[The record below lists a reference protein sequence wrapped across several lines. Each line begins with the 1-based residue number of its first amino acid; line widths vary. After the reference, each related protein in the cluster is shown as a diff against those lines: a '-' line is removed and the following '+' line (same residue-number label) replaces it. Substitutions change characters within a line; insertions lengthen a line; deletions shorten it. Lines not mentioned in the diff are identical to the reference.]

1 MTSSWFDEKIKKF
14 SSIGGYKKPELVADA
29 VKLDS
34 NENYVISKQFQNDI
48 ILSAKKNSDVRAYP
62 LGGAERLIQV
72 LSKFTKI
79 PVSMIGVA
87 NGSDQILDLILSN
100 FASKQTKVLTSNP
113 TFGFF
118 EQRCKL
124 YSIPLIAI
132 PFSNNMKLNLKDF
145 LKESKNAD
153 ILYLD
158 SPNNPT
164 GFQFSK
170 TDLQKLVKSFDG
182 LVIIDEAY
190 GEFGDYSLANMV
202 KTCENLIVVQTLS
215 KSFGLAGLRL
225 GYFIASKKF
234 TNIFMT
240 TLQYPYPLST
250 ITIESGILALS
261 KPDLMYDAITNIK
274 TERKRIIETLSK
286 FDDAFDV
293 FDSKANFVLFDAHGS
308 YKRVYSALAEQ
319 GISIRKLGKIGNHEG
334 CLRVT
339 IGTKEMNSKFLLAIR
354 DLLG

>member
-1 MTSSWFDEKIKKF
+1 MKKNWFEEKINKF
-14 SSIGGYKKPELVADA
+14 SSVGGYQKPELNQNVL
-29 VKLDS
+29 KLDS
-34 NENYVISKQFQNDI
+34 NENYVIPKQFQNDI
-48 ILSAKKNSDVRAYP
+48 MSLAKKNSDVREYP
-62 LGGAERLIQV
+62 LGKVEYLIQRI
-72 LSKFTKI
+72 SKFVKM
-79 PVSMIGVA
+79 PSSMIGVG

-118 EQRCKL
+118 EERCKL

-132 PFSNNMKLNLKDF
+132 PFSNDMKLDIKDF
-145 LKESKNAD
+145 KKQSKNAD

-170 TDLQKLVKSFDG
+170 NEVQKLIKSFSG

-190 GEFGDYSLANMV
+190 GEFGDYSLSNMV
-202 KTCENLIVVQTLS
+202 KTQENLIVVQTLS

-225 GYFIASKKF
+225 GYFIANKKF
-234 TNIFMT
+234 TNVFMNI
-240 TLQYPYPLST
+240 LQYPYPLST
-250 ITIESGILALS
+250 ITIESGILALDKS
-261 KPDLMYDAITNIK
+261 NLMKDAVTNIK
-274 TERKRIIETLSK
+274 IERKRIIETLQK
-286 FDDAFDV
+286 YDAFQV
-293 FDSKANFVLFDAHGS
+293 FDSKANFVLFDAKGI
-308 YKRVYSALAEQ
+308 YKQVYSALIEQ

>member
-1 MTSSWFDEKIKKF
+1 MKKNWFEEKIIEF
-14 SSIGGYKKPELVADA
+14 SSIGGYQKPELNLDA
-29 VKLDS
+29 LKLDS
-34 NENYVISKQFQNDI
+34 NENYVILKQFQNDI
-48 ILSAKKNSDVRAYP
+48 LSSARKNLDIREYP
-62 LGGAERLIQV
+62 LGGVERLIQK
-72 LSKFTKI
+72 LSQFLKVS
-79 PVSMIGVA
+79 PSMIGVG

-118 EQRCKL
+118 EERCKL

-132 PFSNNMKLNLKDF
+132 PFSNDMKLDIKDF
-145 LKESKNAD
+145 IKQSKNAD

-158 SPNNPT
+158 TPNNPT

-170 TDLQKLVKSFDG
+170 NELQKLIKSFSG

-190 GEFGDYSLANMV
+190 GEFGEYSLASMV
-202 KTCENLIVVQTLS
+202 KTQENLIVVQTLS

-225 GYFIASKKF
+225 GYFIANKKF
-234 TNIFMT
+234 TDTFMNV
-240 TLQYPYPLST
+240 LQYPYPLST
-250 ITIESGILALS
+250 VTIESGIAALEKS
-261 KPDLMYDAITNIK
+261 NLIRGIVDNIKIERNRIIDTLQKYDAF
-274 TERKRIIETLSK
+274 E
-286 FDDAFDV
+286 V
-293 FDSKANFVLFDAHGS
+293 FDSEANFVLFDAHGA

-319 GISIRKLGKIGNHEG
+319 GISIRKLGKIGDHEG

-354 DLLG
+354 DYLG

>member
-1 MTSSWFDEKIKKF
+1 MKKNWFEEKINKF
-14 SSIGGYKKPELVADA
+14 SSVGGYQKPELNQNVL
-29 VKLDS
+29 KLDS
-34 NENYVISKQFQNDI
+34 NENYVIPKQFQNDI
-48 ILSAKKNSDVRAYP
+48 ISLAKKNSDVREYP
-62 LGGAERLIQV
+62 LGKVEYLIQRI
-72 LSKFTKI
+72 SKFVKM
-79 PVSMIGVA
+79 PSSMIGVG

-118 EQRCKL
+118 EERCKL

-132 PFSNNMKLNLKDF
+132 PFSNDMKLDIKDF
-145 LKESKNAD
+145 KKQSKNAD

-170 TDLQKLVKSFDG
+170 NEVQKLIKSFSG

-190 GEFGDYSLANMV
+190 GEFGDYSLSNMV
-202 KTCENLIVVQTLS
+202 KTQENLIVVQTLS

-225 GYFIASKKF
+225 GYFIANKKF
-234 TNIFMT
+234 TNVFMNI
-240 TLQYPYPLST
+240 LQYPYPLST
-250 ITIESGILALS
+250 ITIESGILALDKS
-261 KPDLMYDAITNIK
+261 NLMKDAVTNIK
-274 TERKRIIETLSK
+274 IERKRIIETLQK
-286 FDDAFDV
+286 YDAFQV
-293 FDSKANFVLFDAHGS
+293 FDSKANFVLFDAKGI
-308 YKRVYSALAEQ
+308 YKQVYSALIEQ

-339 IGTKEMNSKFLLAIR
+339 IGTKEMNSKFLLSIR

>member
-1 MTSSWFDEKIKKF
+1 MKKNWFEEKIKKF
-14 SSIGGYKKPELVADA
+14 SLIGGYQKPELNQDA
-29 VKLDS
+29 LKLDS

-48 ILSAKKNSDVRAYP
+48 ITSARKSSDVREYP
-62 LGGAERLIQV
+62 LGGIERLISMI
-72 LSKFTKI
+72 SKFVKM
-79 PVSMIGVA
+79 PSSMIGVG

-118 EQRCKL
+118 EERCKL

-132 PFSNNMKLNLKDF
+132 PFSNDMKLDIKDF
-145 LKESKNAD
+145 VNKSKNAD

-170 TDLQKLVKSFDG
+170 NELQKLVKSFNG

-190 GEFGDYSLANMV
+190 GEFGNYTLSNMV
-202 KTCENLIVVQTLS
+202 KTQENLIVVQTLS

-225 GYFIASKKF
+225 GYFIANKKF
-234 TNIFMT
+234 TNTFINI
-240 TLQYPYPLST
+240 LQYPYPLST
-250 ITIESGILALS
+250 ITIESGILALE
-261 KPDLMYDAITNIK
+261 KPKLMKDAAKNIK
-274 TERKRIIETLSK
+274 LERKRIIDSLRKYDS
-286 FDDAFDV
+286 FQV
-293 FDSKANFVLFDAHGS
+293 FDSEANFVLFDAHGI
-308 YKRVYSALAEQ
+308 YKRVYSALSEQ
-319 GISIRKLGKIGNHEG
+319 GISIRKLGKIGDHEG

>member
-1 MTSSWFDEKIKKF
+1 MKTNWFEEKIAQF
-14 SSIGGYKKPELVADA
+14 SSIGGYQKPELIQDS

-34 NENYVISKQFQNDI
+34 NENYVIPKQFQNDVI
-48 ILSAKKNSDVRAYP
+48 SSARKNSDIREYP
-62 LGGAERLIQV
+62 LGGVERLIV
-72 LSKFTKI
+72 TLSKFIKI
-79 PVSMIGVA
+79 PSSMIGVG
-87 NGSDQILDLILSN
+87 NGSDQILDLIISN
-100 FASKQTKVLTSNP
+100 FASKQTKILTSNP

-118 EQRCKL
+118 EERCKL
-124 YSIPLIAI
+124 YGIPLIAI
-132 PFSNNMKLNLKDF
+132 PFSDHMKLDVKDF

-170 TDLQKLVKSFDG
+170 NELQKLVKSFDG

-190 GEFGDYSLANMV
+190 GEFSDYSLSNMV
-202 KTCENLIVVQTLS
+202 KTQDNLIVVQTLS

-225 GYFIASKKF
+225 GYFIANKKF
-234 TNIFMT
+234 TDVFMKV
-240 TLQYPYPLST
+240 LQYPYPVST
-250 ITIESGILALS
+250 ITIESGIES
-261 KPDLMYDAITNIK
+261 IEKFHVMKDAVENIK
-274 TERKRIIETLSK
+274 VERKRIIDTLQK
-286 FDDAFDV
+286 YDAFEV
-293 FDSKANFVLFDAHGS
+293 FDSKANFVLFDAHSS

>member
-1 MTSSWFDEKIKKF
+1 MKKNWFEEKIKEF
-14 SSIGGYKKPELVADA
+14 SSIGGYQKPELNLDA
-29 VKLDS
+29 LKLDS
-34 NENYVISKQFQNDI
+34 NENYVILKQFQNDI
-48 ILSAKKNSDVRAYP
+48 LSSARKNLDIREYP
-62 LGGAERLIQV
+62 LGGVERLIQK
-72 LSKFTKI
+72 LSQFLKVS
-79 PVSMIGVA
+79 PSMIGVG

-118 EQRCKL
+118 EERCKL

-132 PFSNNMKLNLKDF
+132 PFLNNMKLDIKDF
-145 LKESKNAD
+145 IKQSKNAD

-158 SPNNPT
+158 TPNNPT

-170 TDLQKLVKSFDG
+170 NELQKLIKSFSG

-190 GEFGDYSLANMV
+190 GEFGEYSLASMV
-202 KTCENLIVVQTLS
+202 KTQENLIVVQTLS

-225 GYFIASKKF
+225 GYFIANKKF
-234 TNIFMT
+234 TDTFMNV
-240 TLQYPYPLST
+240 LQYPYPLST
-250 ITIESGILALS
+250 VTIESGIAALEKS
-261 KPDLMYDAITNIK
+261 NLIRGIVDNIK
-274 TERKRIIETLSK
+274 IERKRIIDTLQK
-286 FDDAFDV
+286 YDAFEV
-293 FDSKANFVLFDAHGS
+293 FDSEANFVLFDAHGA

-319 GISIRKLGKIGNHEG
+319 GISIRKLGKIGDHEG

-354 DLLG
+354 DYLG

>member
-1 MTSSWFDEKIKKF
+1 MKKNWFDEKTKNY
-14 SSIGGYKKPELVADA
+14 SSIGGYKKPELLKDA

-34 NENYVISKQFQNDI
+34 NENYVIPKQFQNEI
-48 ILSAKKNSDVRAYP
+48 LLSAKKNSDVREYP
-62 LGGAERLIQV
+62 LGGVERLIDMI
-72 LSKFTKI
+72 SKFIKI
-79 PVSMIGVA
+79 PSSMIGVG

-100 FASKQTKVLTSNP
+100 FASKDTKVLTSNP

-118 EQRCKL
+118 EERCKL
-124 YSIPLIAI
+124 YSIPMITI
-132 PFSNNMKLNLKDF
+132 PFSTNMELDIKDF
-145 LKESKNAD
+145 INQSKDAD

-164 GFQFSK
+164 GFQFPK
-170 TDLQKLVKSFDG
+170 NELQKLIKSFEG

-190 GEFGDYSLANMV
+190 GEFGDYSLASMV
-202 KTCENLIVVQTLS
+202 KTHENLIVVQTVS

-225 GYFIASKKF
+225 GYFIANKKF
-234 TNIFMT
+234 TDTFMQV
-240 TLQYPYPLST
+240 LQYPYPLST
-250 ITIESGILALS
+250 ITIESGILALEKS
-261 KPDLMYDAITNIK
+261 NLMNDAVDSIK
-274 TERKRIIETLSK
+274 TERKRIIDTLRKYDS
-286 FDDAFDV
+286 FEV

-308 YKRVYSALAEQ
+308 YKRVFTALAEQ

-334 CLRVT
+334 CLRVS

>member
-1 MTSSWFDEKIKKF
+1 MKKNWFGEKIKKF
-14 SSIGGYKKPELVADA
+14 SSIGGYQKPELNQNAL
-29 VKLDS
+29 KLDS
-34 NENYVISKQFQNDI
+34 NENYVIPKQFQNDI
-48 ILSAKKNSDVRAYP
+48 ISSARKNSDVREYP
-62 LGGAERLIQV
+62 LGGVEHLIQKI
-72 LSKFTKI
+72 SKFVKM
-79 PVSMIGVA
+79 PSSMIGVG

-118 EQRCKL
+118 EERCKL

-132 PFSNNMKLNLKDF
+132 PFSNDMKLDIKDF
-145 LKESKNAD
+145 LKQSKNTD

-170 TDLQKLVKSFDG
+170 NEVQKLVKSFNG

-190 GEFGDYSLANMV
+190 GEFSDYSLSSMV
-202 KTCENLIVVQTLS
+202 KTQENLIVVQTLS

-225 GYFIASKKF
+225 GYFIANKKF
-234 TNIFMT
+234 TNVFMNV
-240 TLQYPYPLST
+240 LQYPYPLST
-250 ITIESGILALS
+250 ITIESGILALDKS
-261 KPDLMYDAITNIK
+261 NLMKSTVANIK
-274 TERKRIIETLSK
+274 IERKRIIETLQK
-286 FDDAFDV
+286 YDAFEV
-293 FDSKANFVLFDAHGS
+293 FDSKANFVLFDAKGIS
-308 YKRVYSALAEQ
+308 KRVYSALAEQ
-319 GISIRKLGKIGNHEG
+319 GISIRKLGKIGTHEG

-354 DLLG
+354 DLLE

>member
-1 MTSSWFDEKIKKF
+1 MKKYWIDDKIKEF
-14 SSIGGYKKPELVADA
+14 SSKGGYQKPELYQDVL
-29 VKLDS
+29 KLDS
-34 NENYVISKQFQNDI
+34 NENYAISKQFQSDLISN
-48 ILSAKKNSDVRAYP
+48 ARKNCDVREYP
-62 LGGAERLIQV
+62 LGGIERLIQMI
-72 LSKFTKI
+72 SKFTKI
-79 PVSMIGVA
+79 PISMIGVG

-100 FASKQTKVLTSNP
+100 FASKGTKVLTSSP

-118 EQRCKL
+118 EERCKL
-124 YSIPLIAI
+124 YSISLIKI
-132 PFSNNMKLNLKDF
+132 PFSQNMTLDIREF
-145 LKESKNAD
+145 LKQSKNAD

-164 GFQFSK
+164 GFQFPK
-170 TDLQKLVKSFDG
+170 TALQKLVKSFNG

-190 GEFGDYSLANMV
+190 GEFGDYSLSNLV
-202 KTCENLIVVQTLS
+202 KTQNNLVVVQTMS

-225 GYFIASKKF
+225 GYFIANKQF
-234 TNIFMT
+234 TSVFNQV
-240 TLQYPYPLST
+240 LQYPYPLST
-250 ITIESGILALS
+250 LTIESGILALEKYAS
-261 KPDLMYDAITNIK
+261 MKHAVKIIK
-274 TERKRIIETLSK
+274 QERNRIIENLRK
-286 FDDAFDV
+286 FDAFQV

-308 YKRVYSALAEQ
+308 YQRVFSALIEQ

>member
-1 MTSSWFDEKIKKF
+1 MNWFDEKIKKF
-14 SSIGGYKKPELVADA
+14 SSIGGYKKPALVEDS

-34 NENYVISKQFQNDI
+34 NENYVIPKQFQNDI
-48 ILSAKKNSDVRAYP
+48 ITSAKKNSDVRQYP
-62 LGGAERLIQV
+62 LGRIDDLIKSI
-72 LSKFTKI
+72 SKFSKI
-79 PVSMIGVA
+79 PNSMIGIG

-100 FASKQTKVLTSNP
+100 FASKKTKVLTSNP

-118 EQRCKL
+118 EERCKL

-132 PFSNNMKLNLKDF
+132 PFSDDMKLDIDEFTKQ
-145 LKESKNAD
+145 SKNAD

-164 GFQFSK
+164 GFQFPK
-170 TDLQKLVKSFDG
+170 NELQKLVKSFKG

-190 GEFGDYSLANMV
+190 GEFGDYTLSNMV
-202 KTCENLIVVQTLS
+202 KTQENLIVVQTLS

-225 GYFIASKKF
+225 GYFIANKKF
-234 TNIFMT
+234 TDIFMSV
-240 TLQYPYPLST
+240 LQYPYPLST
-250 ITIESGILALS
+250 ITIESGISALE
-261 KPDLMYDAITNIK
+261 KLNLMQNAVENIK
-274 TERKRIIETLSK
+274 TERKRIIENLRK
-286 FDDAFDV
+286 YDAFDV

-308 YKRVYSALAEQ
+308 YKRIYSALAEQ
-319 GISIRKLGKIGNHEG
+319 GISIRKLGEIGNHDG
-334 CLRVT
+334 CLRVS

>member
-1 MTSSWFDEKIKKF
+1 MKKNWFDEKIKKF
-14 SSIGGYKKPELVADA
+14 SLIGGYKKPELLKDA

-34 NENYVISKQFQNDI
+34 NENYVIPKQFQNDI
-48 ILSAKKNSDVRAYP
+48 LLSAKKSSDVREYP
-62 LGGAERLIQV
+62 LGGAERLID
-72 LSKFTKI
+72 LISKFIKV
-79 PVSMIGVA
+79 PSSMIGVG

-100 FASKQTKVLTSNP
+100 FASKETKVLTSNP

-118 EQRCKL
+118 EERCKL

-132 PFSNNMKLNLKDF
+132 PFSNSMKLDVKDF
-145 LKESKNAD
+145 MKQSKDAS

-170 TDLQKLVKSFDG
+170 NDLTKLVKSFEG

-202 KTCENLIVVQTLS
+202 KTQENLIVVQTLS

-225 GYFIASKKF
+225 GYFIANKKF
-234 TNIFMT
+234 TDTFMT
-240 TLQYPYPLST
+240 VLQYPYPLST
-250 ITIESGILALS
+250 ITIESGIAALEKS
-261 KPDLMYDAITNIK
+261 DLMKDAVNNIK
-274 TERKRIIETLSK
+274 TERKRVIETLQKYDS
-286 FDDAFDV
+286 FEV

-308 YKRVYSALAEQ
+308 YKRVFAALAEQ
-319 GISIRKLGKIGNHEG
+319 GISIRKLGKIGSHEG

>member
-1 MTSSWFDEKIKKF
+1 MKPKWYEKKIDEFISK
-14 SSIGGYKKPELVADA
+14 GGYQKPDILQDSL
-29 VKLDS
+29 KLDS
-34 NENYVISKQFQNDI
+34 NENYVIPKQFQSDL
-48 ILSAKKNSDVRAYP
+48 ILGAKKNTDVREYP
-62 LGGAERLIQV
+62 LGGVDRLIQAI
-72 LSKFTKI
+72 STYTKI
-79 PVSMIGVA
+79 PTSMIGVG

-100 FASKQTKVLTSNP
+100 FASKKTKVLTSKP

-118 EQRCKL
+118 EERCKL
-124 YSIPLIAI
+124 YSIPLIAL
-132 PFSNNMKLNLKDF
+132 PFTNDMKLDIKQFNTNAK
-145 LKESKNAD
+145 KAD

-170 TDLQKLVKSFDG
+170 NDLQKLVKLFNG

-190 GEFGDYSLANMV
+190 GAFSKYSLINLV
-202 KTCENLIVVQTLS
+202 KTQPNLVVVQTLS

-225 GYFIASKKF
+225 GYFVANKKF
-234 TNIFMT
+234 TESFNKV
-240 TLQYPYPLST
+240 LQYPYPLST
-250 ITIESGILALS
+250 ITIESGILAFEKVS
-261 KPDLMYDAITNIK
+261 QIEDSVEIIK
-274 TERKRIIETLSK
+274 KERTRIIENLRK
-286 FDDAFDV
+286 YQAFDV
-293 FDSKANFVLFDAHGS
+293 FDSEANFVLFDAHGS
-308 YKRVYSALAEQ
+308 FHRVFSALSEQ

>member
-1 MTSSWFDEKIKKF
+1 MNWFNEKIKKF
-14 SSIGGYKKPELVADA
+14 SSIGGYKKPDLVEDS

-34 NENYVISKQFQNDI
+34 NENYVIPKQFQNDI
-48 ILSAKKNSDVRAYP
+48 IASAKKNSDVRQYP
-62 LGGAERLIQV
+62 LGRIDDLIKSI
-72 LSKFTKI
+72 SKFSKI
-79 PVSMIGVA
+79 PNSMIGIG

-100 FASKQTKVLTSNP
+100 FASKKTKVLTSNP

-118 EQRCKL
+118 EERCKL

-132 PFSNNMKLNLKDF
+132 PFSDDMKLDIDEFTKQ
-145 LKESKNAD
+145 SKNAD

-164 GFQFSK
+164 GFQFPK
-170 TDLQKLVKSFDG
+170 NELQKLVKSFKG

-190 GEFGDYSLANMV
+190 GEFGDYTLSSMV
-202 KTCENLIVVQTLS
+202 KTQENLIVVQTLS

-225 GYFIASKKF
+225 GYFIANKKF
-234 TNIFMT
+234 TEVFMSV
-240 TLQYPYPLST
+240 LQYPYPLST
-250 ITIESGILALS
+250 ITIESGISALE
-261 KPDLMYDAITNIK
+261 KLNLMQNAVENIK
-274 TERKRIIETLSK
+274 TERKRIIENLRK
-286 FDDAFDV
+286 YDAFDV

-308 YKRVYSALAEQ
+308 YKRIYSALAEQ
-319 GISIRKLGKIGNHEG
+319 GISIRKLGKIGNHDG
-334 CLRVT
+334 CLRVS

>member
-1 MTSSWFDEKIKKF
+1 LKKNWFEEKIKKF
-14 SSIGGYKKPELVADA
+14 SLIGGYQKPELIEDS

-34 NENYVISKQFQNDI
+34 NENYVIPKQFQNDI
-48 ILSAKKNSDVRAYP
+48 ITSAKKNSDIREYP
-62 LGGAERLIQV
+62 LGGVERLIDTI
-72 LSKFTKI
+72 SKFVKI
-79 PVSMIGVA
+79 PSSMIGVG

-100 FASKQTKVLTSNP
+100 FASKETKVLTSNP

-118 EQRCKL
+118 EERCKL
-124 YSIPLIAI
+124 YDIPLIAI
-132 PFSNNMKLNLKDF
+132 PFSDNMKLDIKDF

-164 GFQFSK
+164 GFQFTKSE
-170 TDLQKLVKSFDG
+170 LQKLVKSFTG

-190 GEFGDYSLANMV
+190 GEFSEYSLSSMV
-202 KTCENLIVVQTLS
+202 KTQNNLIVVQTLS

-234 TNIFMT
+234 TETFMNV
-240 TLQYPYPLST
+240 LQYPYPVST
-250 ITIESGILALS
+250 ITIESGIHAIEKS
-261 KPDLMYDAITNIK
+261 KLMKDTIDIIK
-274 TERKRIIETLSK
+274 IERKRIIETLQI
-286 FDDAFDV
+286 FDAFEV
-293 FDSKANFVLFDAHGS
+293 FDSKANFVLFDAHSS

-319 GISIRKLGKIGNHEG
+319 GISIRKLGKIGNHDG

>member
-1 MTSSWFDEKIKKF
+1 MKKNWFEEKIKKL
-14 SSIGGYKKPELVADA
+14 SSIGGYQKPDLNQDA
-29 VKLDS
+29 LKLDS

-48 ILSAKKNSDVRAYP
+48 ISTARKNSDVREYP
-62 LGGAERLIQV
+62 LGGVERLIQMI
-72 LSKFTKI
+72 SKFVKV
-79 PVSMIGVA
+79 PPSMIGVG

-118 EQRCKL
+118 EERCKL

-132 PFSNNMKLNLKDF
+132 PFTDDMKLNIKDF
-145 LKESKNAD
+145 VKQSKNAD

-170 TDLQKLVKSFDG
+170 NELQKLVKSFNG

-190 GEFGDYSLANMV
+190 GEFGEYSLSNLV
-202 KTCENLIVVQTLS
+202 KSQNNLIVVQTLS

-225 GYFIASKKF
+225 GYFIANKKF
-234 TNIFMT
+234 TEAFMNV
-240 TLQYPYPLST
+240 LQYPYPLST
-250 ITIESGILALS
+250 LTIESGILALEKS
-261 KPDLMYDAITNIK
+261 AQMKEAVTIIK
-274 TERKRIIETLSK
+274 TERKRILETLRK
-286 FDDAFDV
+286 YDAFEV
-293 FDSKANFVLFDAHGS
+293 FDTKANFVLFDAHGS
-308 YKRVYSALAEQ
+308 YKRVYSALVEQ
-319 GISIRKLGKIGNHEG
+319 GISIRKLGKIGKHEG